1 MSLIATGLAQNPAT
15 SISMFKKNYLPFD
28 RRVKEM
34 DVVCFFW
41 RFLMEI
47 KQLKP
52 IHFPS
57 PLF

>member
-15 SISMFKKNYLPFD
+15 SISMLKKTTFLD
-28 RRVKEM
+28 MRVKEM